1 MTTTSVPLPSGQN
14 KYTFVLVAD
23 IFNPGSIQTFFEQN
37 SSTVINNQ
45 RASLNNLSVG
55 PVYGFAGEFNDYK
68 AMSTPVNTL
77 FQTFMTVDNTQA
89 NNITIYL
96 NNGSGLSGA
105 TNNPAQLSVGTGGFA
120 LGSKYSNS
128 AEYFDG
134 YMSEVI
140 VYSSVLSAANRQKI
154 ALNEGHYFNISSLQ
168 DGFVTIWYDQTGNG
182 YNLTQATTTAQP
194 VINLSG
200 SAPAIFFDSRLCQ
213 SNGSVTCEY
222 LGNSSLNQT
231 LSPMAMTAL
240 GVGQITANSATSW
253 SGRMLSI
260 YQTGT
265 SDDSN
270 ANSAL
275 ILNYYSTNPITLG
288 SKKDSNS
295 SLSVSNSWGQDFQ
308 ATSIANGTN
317 RSFRS
322 YQSSTGLVTGTT
334 TSMASESLVMNNI
347 RVGINNGLN
356 NNTFWDGRINEL
368 IFFTTALPSNK
379 YQTYESN
386 QRSYYGL

>member
-1 MTTTSVPLPSGQN
+1 M
-14 KYTFVLVAD
+14 VAD

-45 RASLNNLSVG
+45 RASLNNLSAG

-68 AMSTPVNTL
+68 AMSTPVSTL
-77 FQTFMTVDNTQA
+77 FQTAMTVDNTQA

-96 NNGSGLSGA
+96 NNGAGLSGA
-105 TNNPAQLSVGTGGFA
+105 TNNPAQLSVGTGGGA

-128 AEYFDG
+128 AEFFDG

-140 VYSSVLSAANRQKI
+140 VYSSVLTTTNRQKI

-168 DGFVTIWYDQTGNG
+168 DGFVTTWYDQTGNG

-200 SAPAIFFDSRLCQ
+200 STPAIFFDSRLCQ
-213 SNGSVTCEY
+213 SNGSATCEY

-260 YQTGT
+260 YKTGT

-270 ANSAL
+270 ASSAL

-288 SKKDSNS
+288 SKKDSS
-295 SLSVSNSWGQDFQ
+295 SALSVSQTWGQDFQ
-308 ATSIANGTN
+308 ATSIADGTN
-317 RSFRS
+317 RSFRA
-322 YQSSTGLVTGTT
+322 YQTSTGLVTGTT
-334 TSMASESLVMNNI
+334 TNMASESLVMNNI
-347 RVGINNGLN
+347 RVGINNGIN
-356 NNTFWDGRINEL
+356 NNAFWDGRINEL
-368 IFFTTALPSNK
+368 LFYTTALPSST
-379 YQTYESN
+379 YQLYESN
-386 QRSYYGL
+386 QRAYYGL